1 VGDGFTWAYSDTL
14 PGGVEAYRPD
24 EDGMKRLHGFF
35 DAEGTGLTAL
45 GRRIHAL
52 LTGTEPDDD

>member
-1 VGDGFTWAYSDTL
+1 LKPAW
-14 PGGVEAYRPD
+14 
-24 EDGMKRLHGFF
+24 KRLHGLF

>member
-1 VGDGFTWAYSDTL
+1 MRIAL
-14 PGGVEAYRPD
+14 
-24 EDGMKRLHGFF
+24 
-35 DAEGTGLTAL
+35 LTAL